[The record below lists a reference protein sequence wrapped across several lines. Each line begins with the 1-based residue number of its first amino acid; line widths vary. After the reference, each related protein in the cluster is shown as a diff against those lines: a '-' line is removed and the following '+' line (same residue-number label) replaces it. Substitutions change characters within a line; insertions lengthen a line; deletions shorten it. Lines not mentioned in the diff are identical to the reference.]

1 MLKKTHLTSSSVS
14 SRLNPYSITYGI
26 EELLWHNP
34 VYSQP
39 SFLLYSCHLKIKKN
53 LFFVPSPQKRK
64 STSSKQWKKILAMNM
79 QKIYYYPRSSYK
91 QSKQVTYK
99 AGSRNNIQIHKKI
112 FNLTTHKKIK
122 IRHNSP
128 RVELYLIYKNRNAQ

>member
-1 MLKKTHLTSSSVS
+1 MTMLKKTHLTSSSVS

-53 LFFVPSPQKRK
+53 LCPSSPKKEKHQQQTMEKN
-64 STSSKQWKKILAMNM
+64 TCNEYAEGILLSKEF
-79 QKIYYYPRSSYK
+79 
-91 QSKQVTYK
+91 
-99 AGSRNNIQIHKKI
+99 IQI
-112 FNLTTHKKIK
+112 IK
-122 IRHNSP
+122 IGN
-128 RVELYLIYKNRNAQ
+128 L